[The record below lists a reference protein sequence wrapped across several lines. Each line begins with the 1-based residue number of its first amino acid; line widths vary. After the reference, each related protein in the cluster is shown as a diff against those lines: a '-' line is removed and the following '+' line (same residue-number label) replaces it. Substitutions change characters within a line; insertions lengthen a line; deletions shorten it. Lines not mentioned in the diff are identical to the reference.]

1 MPRSARFVAPGVA
14 HHITQRGVDRQL
26 VFRTRMD
33 RLVYLGL
40 LRDQARLAD
49 LPIWAYCLMGNH
61 IHLIAVP
68 SEGAQLAE
76 VMQRVHGRYAQY
88 FNARRARCGHLWQ
101 NRFSSCALGPAHL
114 WTALRYVE
122 FNPVRANMVR
132 RAEDYEW
139 SSARAHLA
147 GQDPQRLLDMDFWR
161 REGGVSNWS
170 QLLNQLEEESQ
181 CRDLRRATYAGQPFG
196 DEEFVERQRALREQL
211 KEPRK
216 KSATSAFQHKTAVAA
231 CGANQ

>member
-1 MPRSARFVAPGVA
+1 MPRSARFIAPGVA

-40 LRDQARLAD
+40 LRDQARLAE
-49 LPIWAYCLMGNH
+49 LPIWAYRLVGKH

-68 SEGAQLAE
+68 AEAAQLAE

-88 FNARRARCGHLWQ
+88 FNARRGRCGHLWQ

-122 FNPVRANMVR
+122 LNPVRAAMGQK
-132 RAEDYEW
+132 AEDYEW
-139 SSARAHLA
+139 SSTRAHLA
-147 GQDPQRLLDMDFWR
+147 GQDPQRLLDMYLWR
-161 REGGVSNWS
+161 REGGISNCL
-170 QLLNQLEEESQ
+170 QLLNQLE
-181 CRDLRRATYAGQPFG
+181 
-196 DEEFVERQRALREQL
+196 
-211 KEPRK
+211 
-216 KSATSAFQHKTAVAA
+216 
-231 CGANQ
+231 